1 LCWQHID
8 TFLWLLVVVDGD
20 IVTAI
25 PKGNYK
31 HVGTEI
37 LIDSSGSGTIIIDP
51 SFVESRLQKSSKT
64 SMDAH
69 TMQAYRR
76 GLVGVKAATDYVHSR
91 AAENFDNDEECY
103 LYSKIDIQLALES
116 SKVAYDASV
125 RGEF

>member
-1 LCWQHID
+1 M
-8 TFLWLLVVVDGD
+8 TG
-20 IVTAI
+20 I

-69 TMQAYRR
+69 AMLSYRR
-76 GLVGVKAATDYVHSR
+76 GLVGVKAATEYVQSR
-91 AAENFDNDEECY
+91 ALNSEEGEDNDF
-103 LYSKIDIQLALES
+103 YSKIDIQLALES
-116 SKVAYDASV
+116 SRVAYDAAQS
-125 RGEF
+125 GEF